1 MSVVWSNIS
10 FGSEEA
16 NEGVYNTVLHLGIGT
31 IISQNAR
38 INTGII
44 MISRFKKIIVQ
55 PRWWE
60 IFNILKLQPL
70 YVLQF
75 GLEK

>member
-44 MISRFKKIIVQ
+44 MISRFKKIIV
-55 PRWWE
+55 
-60 IFNILKLQPL
+60 
-70 YVLQF
+70 
-75 GLEK
+75 